1 MNELLLTVSTATR
14 MGSLAITRGESLLAE
29 VTIDPVGTQGEIL
42 LSSLER
48 LLEDLSLSLDAMDAF
63 AVVHGPGAFTGLRV
77 GVATVKGFALAT
89 GKPLVGISSL
99 QSLALQVPDKSH
111 QVYALL
117 DARKNEVYAGGYQWR
132 AGMPGLVGCER
143 VIDPEILLDEIDG
156 DVVFVGDGA
165 VAYRTL
171 IVRKLGERARFAP
184 WSANVLRA
192 GSAAM
197 LGLEK
202 LRASEGVSPEQLN
215 PVYIRRSDAE
225 INMPQTAADSSIE
238 G

>member
-1 MNELLLTVSTATR
+1 MSELLLTLSTATR
-14 MGSLAITRGESLLAE
+14 MGSLAITRGESVLAE
-29 VTIDPVGTQGEIL
+29 LSIDPVGTQGEVL

-48 LLEDLSLSLDAMDAF
+48 LLEDLSLTLDEMDAF

-89 GKPLVGISSL
+89 GKPVVGVSSL
-99 QSLALQVPDKSH
+99 QALALQVPDKVS

-117 DARKNEVYAGGYQWR
+117 DARKNEVYAGCYQWR
-132 AGMPGLVGCER
+132 VGMPSLVGCER
-143 VIDPEILLDEIDG
+143 VIDPELLLDEIEG
-156 DVVFVGDGA
+156 ESVFVGDGS

-171 IVRKLGERARFAP
+171 IVRKLGDRARLAP

-192 GSAAM
+192 GSAAL

-202 LRASEGVSPEQLN
+202 FRASEAVSPEKLN
-215 PVYIRRSDAE
+215 PVYIRPSDAE